1 MVNPPSMM
9 IALLRGLASLKRKI
23 NTAMIKGNRIRKFTT
38 LKIGI
43 DKVFRPFHIKS
54 HNYL

>member
-1 MVNPPSMM
+1 MM
-9 IALLRGLASLKRKI
+9 IALLSGLASLKRKI
-23 NTAMIKGNRIRKFTT
+23 STAMMKGNRIRKLTT